1 MESEKQPTW
10 LIEHLDSIKE
20 ALEKELTDVQE
31 EFKDPFELNY
41 DETVEEDEIEEIR
54 KMETKAE
61 NNDQRQ
67 ANRESAPIYPGSR
80 LTVGISA
87 LLVMAVVLR
96 HSLTGQALND
106 ILKLIWLHCLGCSDF
121 LRSINALKKC
131 FCDLSSPL
139 VFHWYCSHCYML
151 VDKKDDKHCPN
162 SFCLKDLTVSGSL
175 SFFVEVPIMDQLK
188 KLYSKPGF
196 YEDIQHRHNRDN
208 KNNRICDIYDGEL
221 YKKLSKHPNVL
232 SCPHNISF
240 TWNTDG
246 VPVFKSSNFSLWPL
260 YLVINEL
267 PPKKRFSKDNM
278 ILAGLWFGSS
288 KPAMWVY
295 LKPFHSA
302 LIRMERDGT
311 IVESPDKPGILNIR
325 AILLCGTCDL
335 PAKACVC
342 NTVQYNG
349 LFGCFKCLQPGCTV
363 KVGQKGG
370 HVHAFPFNREN
381 LKGPQ
386 RTHAEFLA
394 DAKAAISEGKAVRGV
409 KGPCWFAGLQY
420 YDIVKGTAVDYMH
433 CVLEGVTKSLLNM
446 WFSPSLKTEPFNVAD
461 KVKEVDEKLS
471 KIKPPNDITRCPRK
485 IETERQYWK
494 ASELRSFLLF
504 YGPIVLR
511 SVLPEEYY
519 RHFIFL
525 SEAIFVL
532 LGDSISF
539 EELDHAGKLL
549 QHFCLMFSALY
560 SAGKETINIHSLLH
574 LADDV
579 RNLGPLWTHS
589 CFPFESYNGNLLKL
603 FHGTQNVE
611 LQIVSSAITQSLPSL
626 KLKLIQGSVEEE
638 FF

>member
-1 MESEKQPTW
+1 
-10 LIEHLDSIKE
+10 
-20 ALEKELTDVQE
+20 
-31 EFKDPFELNY
+31 
-41 DETVEEDEIEEIR
+41 
-54 KMETKAE
+54 
-61 NNDQRQ
+61 
-67 ANRESAPIYPGSR
+67 
-80 LTVGISA
+80 
-87 LLVMAVVLR
+87 
-96 HSLTGQALND
+96 
-106 ILKLIWLHCLGCSDF
+106 
-121 LRSINALKKC
+121 
-131 FCDLSSPL
+131 
-139 VFHWYCSHCYML
+139 
-151 VDKKDDKHCPN
+151 
-162 SFCLKDLTVSGSL
+162 
-175 SFFVEVPIMDQLK
+175 
-188 KLYSKPGF
+188 
-196 YEDIQHRHNRDN
+196 
-208 KNNRICDIYDGEL
+208 
-221 YKKLSKHPNVL
+221 
-232 SCPHNISF
+232 
-240 TWNTDG
+240 
-246 VPVFKSSNFSLWPL
+246 
-260 YLVINEL
+260 
-267 PPKKRFSKDNM
+267 M

-342 NTVQYNG
+342 NTVQFNVS
-349 LFGCFKCLQPGCTV
+349 FGCFKCVQPCCTMNV
-363 KVGQKGG
+363 VQKGG
-370 HVHAFPFNREN
+370 RVHAFPFNQEN
-381 LKGPQ
+381 LKGLR

-539 EELDHAGKLL
+539 EELDHAEKLL

-603 FHGTQNVE
+603 FHGTQNVA
-611 LQIVSSAITQSLPSL
+611 LQIVSCAIMQSLPSL
-626 KLKLIQGSVEEE
+626 KLKLIVGSVEEE

>member
-1 MESEKQPTW
+1 
-10 LIEHLDSIKE
+10 
-20 ALEKELTDVQE
+20 
-31 EFKDPFELNY
+31 
-41 DETVEEDEIEEIR
+41 
-54 KMETKAE
+54 
-61 NNDQRQ
+61 
-67 ANRESAPIYPGSR
+67 
-80 LTVGISA
+80 
-87 LLVMAVVLR
+87 
-96 HSLTGQALND
+96 
-106 ILKLIWLHCLGCSDF
+106 
-121 LRSINALKKC
+121 
-131 FCDLSSPL
+131 
-139 VFHWYCSHCYML
+139 
-151 VDKKDDKHCPN
+151 
-162 SFCLKDLTVSGSL
+162 
-175 SFFVEVPIMDQLK
+175 
-188 KLYSKPGF
+188 
-196 YEDIQHRHNRDN
+196 
-208 KNNRICDIYDGEL
+208 
-221 YKKLSKHPNVL
+221 
-232 SCPHNISF
+232 
-240 TWNTDG
+240 
-246 VPVFKSSNFSLWPL
+246 
-260 YLVINEL
+260 
-267 PPKKRFSKDNM
+267 M

-302 LIRMERDGT
+302 LSRLERDGT

-394 DAKAAISEGKAVRGV
+394 DAKVAISEGKAVRGV